1 MDFIELVIDRPL
13 PEGVDRDDVEDD
25 LNEALAG
32 RGEVSGAGTGLGFSN
47 LDVDV
52 DPAADREEALGA
64 VFEVLARLQVG
75 DAVRIRPGDSVVW
88 IRLSGWAPTIKPE
101 DQDPPDKP

>member
-32 RGEVSGAGTGLGFSN
+32 RGEVSGAGTGLGSSN
-47 LDVDV
+47 LDIDV

-75 DAVRIRPGDSVVW
+75 DAVRIRPGDGVVW
-88 IRLSGWAPTIKPE
+88 IRLSGWTSSSAR
-101 DQDPPDKP
+101 